1 MRMFGAGEG
10 EGEGDRDTGRLEL
23 LAYSGSGVS
32 LARLWLWEFVSWLGG
47 VTSSLQANWVGGDLR
62 GGSGGGQE
70 RMWRGRRGE
79 AWPLGGQLRTGREI
93 TGPDPS

>member
-32 LARLWLWEFVSWLGG
+32 LARLW
-47 VTSSLQANWVGGDLR
+47 
-62 GGSGGGQE
+62 
-70 RMWRGRRGE
+70 
-79 AWPLGGQLRTGREI
+79 
-93 TGPDPS
+93 